1 MLAARQGAM
10 AKRQAKRIHRELTTE
25 EKQRWNRANAEA
37 ESEKEDILAKARRIK
52 AARNRVKTKPS

>member
-1 MLAARQGAM
+1 M
-10 AKRQAKRIHRELTTE
+10 AKRQAKRIHRELTRE